1 MKKVSIYLL
10 IVVLSLVLVGCN
22 SRQKDNLEN
31 YDLTKVAELSTDQNV
46 MLFSPLSSASIL
58 GSNNQSNLASNIN
71 APLPSYLSNNA
82 SSEVEIDMEK
92 ANSYLLIMENILA
105 DGGPIVSSETASD
118 REGYDTMMVVTVKD
132 LAGNTKSYTIYYSVL
147 AESYDYDSDT
157 ASPDYDEKTED
168 RDYKTDE
175 DTNTET
181 GDIKTMGFGLRSD
194 KKDDSSNKEKAKDQF
209 KKHHYDYEYED
220 EIEYQINAL
229 AVIDG
234 VEYEVRGS
242 KEVESD
248 YYETEVE
255 IEFVVKLDDY
265 NYVKIKQE
273 IENNELEYKYTVY
286 QNGRK
291 QTSMSFESEVEGEN
305 TVVKL
310 TTEENGFK
318 ETYKFIKGLDK
329 TIIKYDGNGYSYT
342 LFVTSTIDPQTNE
355 VVYEYKVQE
364 KEYDWKYRKSR

>member
-1 MKKVSIYLL
+1 M
-10 IVVLSLVLVGCN
+10 
-22 SRQKDNLEN
+22 
-31 YDLTKVAELSTDQNV
+31 
-46 MLFSPLSSASIL
+46 L